1 MRACGAACGIFGGY
15 TPFRPDVRRKDA
27 GLIRV
32 PNPCSYVT
40 VSGKVPPQAVTSRY
54 VGRSERFGI
63 WLRISRTGRSVGMRR
78 RRTEGGFVSRVLC
91 TVTGCIPFPF
101 AAGRCRTVG
110 LPEADRSSGYALL
123 GCVGDPLFGANPC
136 GRQTGFRAERCWLP
150 SGADIVRVPGETL
163 KTLKI
168 KGRAWPFEKLCVYLR
183 AFVPGCVRTYAD
195 AKAAKTRETKARKI
209 FFG

>member
-1 MRACGAACGIFGGY
+1 MFRRPEGASLWCGMRYFRGY

-27 GLIRV
+27 ELIRV
-32 PNPCSYVT
+32 PNPRSYVT

-123 GCVGDPLFGANPC
+123 GCVGDPLFGANPAVVKRDSVRKDVGC
-136 GRQTGFRAERCWLP
+136 L
-150 SGADIVRVPGETL
+150 RVPTL
-163 KTLKI
+163 SVFRERRLK
-168 KGRAWPFEKLCVYLR
+168 R
-183 AFVPGCVRTYAD
+183 
-195 AKAAKTRETKARKI
+195 
-209 FFG
+209 

>member
-78 RRTEGGFVSRVLC
+78 RRTEGGFVKPCLVHGDRMHPVSVCGGSVQDGRI
-91 TVTGCIPFPF
+91 TGSGSVVRICPL
-101 AAGRCRTVG
+101 GVCRRSVVRG
-110 LPEADRSSGYALL
+110 EPLRSSNGI
-123 GCVGDPLFGANPC
+123 PC
-136 GRQTGFRAERCWLP
+136 GKMLVAFGCRHCP
-150 SGADIVRVPGETL
+150 CSGR
-163 KTLKI
+163 
-168 KGRAWPFEKLCVYLR
+168 
-183 AFVPGCVRTYAD
+183 D
-195 AKAAKTRETKARKI
+195 A
-209 FFG
+209 

>member
-1 MRACGAACGIFGGY
+1 MWGVVNS
-15 TPFRPDVRRKDA
+15 TPFGCEFLGPGVLSECAAGERREA
-27 GLIRV
+27 
-32 PNPCSYVT
+32 
-40 VSGKVPPQAVTSRY
+40 
-54 VGRSERFGI
+54 
-63 WLRISRTGRSVGMRR
+63 LR
-78 RRTEGGFVSRVLC
+78 SRVLC

-101 AAGRCRTVG
+101 VVGQSRTVG
-110 LPEADRSSGYALL
+110 LPEADRSSGYVLS

-150 SGADIVRVPGETL
+150 SSADIVRVPGETL

-195 AKAAKTRETKARKI
+195 AKAAKTRETKARRI